1 MPSDHAL
8 DLKFAYSAQEAYDS
22 ILQLDESELR
32 RYKVGI
38 LGLDM
43 PYIVFYGLFFIGV
56 LLKLWKS
63 QWTIFI
69 PVTIMVLDFFENLM
83 VLKILNQLPEQQ
95 LSLGSMAS
103 FFTTGKWIFVSILG
117 MSILLGLLRKV
128 FLRK

>member
-1 MPSDHAL
+1 MPKDHAL

-22 ILQLDESELR
+22 ILQLDESELS

-43 PYIVFYGLFFIGV
+43 PYIVFYGLFFSGV

-63 QWTIFI
+63 QWTILI
-69 PVTIMVLDFFENLM
+69 PMTIMVMDFFENLM
-83 VLKILNQLPEQQ
+83 VLQILNHLPEQR

-117 MSILLGLLRKV
+117 LSILLGLVKKV